1 MDIGYEG
8 NFFEDNFVMQRN
20 DDVNIS
26 YELLRMYISVRLW
39 SFCIDEFD

>member
-8 NFFEDNFVMQRN
+8 NFFEDHFVMQRN

-26 YELLRMYISVRLW
+26 LELLSMYISERLW

>member
-20 DDVNIS
+20 DEVNIS
-26 YELLRMYISVRLW
+26 YELLLM
-39 SFCIDEFD
+39 